1 MYNVY
6 TELKLILLYMFCT
19 IILSDYLNVNSER
32 LYYKDLLQR
41 VSIGSTVKEFYIK
54 KASKN

>member
-19 IILSDYLNVNSER
+19 NILSDYLNVNSER